1 MLTNDGQGYEML
13 IEKKI
18 VMFVKVLNDFLKYLV
33 DLEMLVVEI

>member
-18 VMFVKVLNDFLKYLV
+18 EMFMKVLNDFVKYLV

>member
-18 VMFVKVLNDFLKYLV
+18 EMFMKLLNDFVKYLV